1 MGLQRPASVTNA
13 LRVQWALV
21 AVGAVGTVLAVV
33 MREDLLRAW
42 ADSNPAARAIVA
54 EGGLVALEQSA
65 ISIPS
70 FVPVAVVSF
79 IVYACLAWVIAVLLR
94 EGHAWARWSLLALA
108 ASLLFAAFVVYRAD
122 PPTPF
127 AVLGVV
133 TVVLDLVLVWF
144 LLQRDT
150 GAPAPTLDSM
160 SGVRCT
166 VNVFEHL
173 FESVRR
179 GDLDPRPAGH
189 RPRGAG
195 REALRRPRGGP
206 TRMGGGPGPPR

>member
-42 ADSNPAARAIVA
+42 ADSNSAARAIVA

-133 TVVLDLVLVWF
+133 AVVLDLVLVWF

-150 GAPAPTLDSM
+150 GEW
-160 SGVRCT
+160 V
-166 VNVFEHL
+166 
-173 FESVRR
+173 
-179 GDLDPRPAGH
+179 
-189 RPRGAG
+189 RGAALAER
-195 REALRRPRGGP
+195 REHAA
-206 TRMGGGPGPPR
+206 